1 MKKFLSSLKLRLS
14 SRRAVLSCVL
24 LAGLFLAGAS
34 RVQIFLYQDPGF
46 QGEWARSERQVITG
60 TPLPYWHEGTL
71 FTWVKVDLN
80 PGSNVFYVYYGG
92 ENAPDKSSGDAVF
105 EFFDDFEGT
114 DLSTTKWRTTGCIRL
129 SPANY
134 QISNGLLYIWGDLRA
149 LCGRYNVDSSKR
161 IVVEEKVY
169 LEGLDSGHWY
179 LGIVHGDGGWYFI
192 IQEDKSSYGTPN
204 KNVVRYVG
212 ACGSYYY
219 RSFSLYDVGNM
230 WHIARI
236 EKSGDNTYTAQI
248 LDLNYNVLATYTDN
262 AAAICY
268 LSKYA
273 PVYRVQS
280 SSNRMVVD
288 WVRIRKYAPSPTVYY
303 GPREWGEFVIGD
315 RIFTKRRK
323 VEVVSSVQVSGY
335 QVALD
340 YSQWGERGIEVVR

>member
-1 MKKFLSSLKLRLS
+1 MKRIILAL
-14 SRRAVLSCVL
+14 AL
-24 LAGLFLAGAS
+24 LFPLILWAAS
-34 RVQIFLYQDPGF
+34 KVQIFLYQDPGF
-46 QGEWARSERQVITG
+46 QGDWAKPGRQVITG

-92 ENAPDKSSGDAVF
+92 DNAPDKSSGDAVF

-114 DLSTTKWRTTGCIRL
+114 DLSATKWTTTGCIRL

-134 QISNGLLYIWGDLRA
+134 QISNGLLYIWGDSGA
-149 LCGRYNVDSSKR
+149 LCGRYNVDSPKR

-169 LEGLDSGHWY
+169 LEGLDSRHWY
-179 LGIVHGDGGWYFI
+179 LGIVHGDGRWYFVI
-192 IQEDKSSYGTPN
+192 REDGSSYGTPN
-204 KNVVRYVG
+204 KNVVQYV
-212 ACGSYYY
+212 ASCGSYYY
-219 RSFSLYDVGNM
+219 RSYSLYDVGNM

-262 AAAICY
+262 ADSLCY
-268 LSKYA
+268 LTKCA

-335 QVALD
+335 QIPLD